1 MFRLPSTAL
10 RFAAAVLCIWLVN
23 SPVANAEKRGVKP
36 ELESMRPIVLGQS
49 NDHLIPRNLL
59 KLLHAPEVQE
69 ELGLSA
75 AKITQMEDEL
85 FAKADGPWFRARSL
99 QSVEAEHKQLQRV
112 ERLVHSWLVKNF
124 DAEQK
129 QRLLQLEY
137 QSQNLRA
144 FLRKDVIKR
153 LELSADQVS
162 RYEELAKASYDSVL
176 TYTRAQYSSS
186 GPTEA
191 QRDAVVKASE
201 AEQKGFKEIF
211 TPEQIQKF
219 VGMAGELF
227 DTSSLKRIHP
237 MAPEFK
243 SVKHWINSSPIKL
256 RDLRGK
262 VVLVHFYASECYNC
276 HNNFPIYREWED
288 KLAEKGV
295 VLIGIQTPEISVEA
309 DPDHVRAEAK
319 AKNLDHPILID
330 LDNENWNAYG
340 NTMWPCVYVI
350 DQEGYLRKFQMG
362 ELRWKGATYD
372 QDIEKLVDELLAE
385 ESNS

>member
-1 MFRLPSTAL
+1 MTRMLCTIL
-10 RFAAAVLCIWLVN
+10 RFTAAVSCLVIA
-23 SPVANAEKRGVKP
+23 SGSAANAEKRGVKP
-36 ELESMRPIVLGQS
+36 ELESMRPIVLSQS

-59 KLLHAPEVQE
+59 KLLHAPEVQQ

-75 AKITQMEDEL
+75 EKVTQMEDEL

-99 QSVEAEHKQLQRV
+99 ASVEAEHKQLQRV

-144 FLRKDVIKR
+144 FLRKDVAKR

-162 RYEELAKASYDSVL
+162 RYEELAKASYDAL
-176 TYTRAQYSSS
+176 RTFTRAQYSSS

-191 QRDAVVKASE
+191 QRSAVVAASE

-211 TPEQIQKF
+211 KPEQIQNF
-219 VGMAGELF
+219 IAMAGELF
-227 DTSSLKRIHP
+227 DIASLKRVHP

-288 KLAEKGV
+288 ELAKKGV

-309 DPDHVRAEAK
+309 DPAHVRAEAK

-350 DQEGYLRKFQMG
+350 DQNGYLRKFQMG

-385 ESNS
+385 GSSS